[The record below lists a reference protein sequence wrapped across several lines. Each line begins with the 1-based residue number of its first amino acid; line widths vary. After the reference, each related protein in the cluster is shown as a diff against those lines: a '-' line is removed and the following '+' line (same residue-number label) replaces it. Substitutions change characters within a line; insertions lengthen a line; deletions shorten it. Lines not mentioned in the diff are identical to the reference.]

1 MISTSKI
8 MKIIAI
14 KKNCMENGIRAKL
27 KKLNP
32 HSNGIIFSCILFL
45 FFEIII
51 DKLIRTRVT
60 VNLVK
65 ATNKNIII

>member
-1 MISTSKI
+1 

-14 KKNCMENGIRAKL
+14 KKNCMEKGIREKL

-32 HSNGIIFSCILFL
+32 HSNGIIFSRNLFL
-45 FFEIII
+45 FLEIVREINI
-51 DKLIRTRVT
+51 KIAVT

-65 ATNKNIII
+65 IDINKINI